1 MARSPPPNLRSPSKY
16 HKISVQISQDL
27 SPSVVR
33 SPPRLQELGP
43 NLLRSPPTPASHHSK
58 SYVISAKSCGISSK
72 SRVTSLLILCDLSP
86 NLKISQSNS
95 HEISFNSCY
104 ISFQISSKS
113 HLSSLQFS
121 HDLGSNFL
129 ISQSR
134 SHVIYSKSHD
144 IKSPEVS
151 YKPHRLCPLNLAWSQ
166 TKSCEISSRADGIFI
181 QTSGHLPRVIWNL
194 PTNFMRC
201 PPSLAWLHIISC
213 VTLVKSQEHL
223 VTVLWEHLPDS
234 HDLGPGL
241 TGSQSKFP
249 EISSRSWVIL
259 SILGISP
266 PSRMKSHNKSHEI
279 SKYHLTSLHISHD
292 LHLDLIRT
300 QSKSESS

>member
-151 YKPHRLCPLNLAWSQ
+151 YKPHRLCPLNLHDLRPSLVRSPPGQ
-166 TKSCEISSRADGIFI
+166 MESSSRLLD
-181 QTSGHLPRVIWNL
+181 
-194 PTNFMRC
+194 
-201 PPSLAWLHIISC
+201 ISPESYEIY
-213 VTLVKSQEHL
+213 LQISWD
-223 VTVLWEHLPDS
+223 VLQVLPD
-234 HDLGPGL
+234 
-241 TGSQSKFP
+241 F
-249 EISSRSWVIL
+249 I
-259 SILGISP
+259 
-266 PSRMKSHNKSHEI
+266 
-279 SKYHLTSLHISHD
+279 
-292 LHLDLIRT
+292 
-300 QSKSESS
+300 

>member
-1 MARSPPPNLRSPSKY
+1 MLY
-16 HKISVQISQDL
+16 
-27 SPSVVR
+27 
-33 SPPRLQELGP
+33 
-43 NLLRSPPTPASHHSK
+43 
-58 SYVISAKSCGISSK
+58 
-72 SRVTSLLILCDLSP
+72 LI
-86 NLKISQSNS
+86 
-95 HEISFNSCY
+95 
-104 ISFQISSKS
+104 
-113 HLSSLQFS
+113 
-121 HDLGSNFL
+121 SNFL
-129 ISQSR
+129 QVSPLLPPILTWSRFQFPYLSVQVSCDLLQVTWYQISWGLLQASPTL
-134 SHVIYSKSHD
+134 SSKF
-144 IKSPEVS
+144 
-151 YKPHRLCPLNLAWSQ
+151 AWSQ